1 MAILQGF
8 PPSNTISPSVRIAEK
23 DESLIVPAQTFNSA
37 GLVGFASKGPIN
49 SPTLITSQRQLNTVF
64 GFPHPDVGDPYLIYA
79 ASQYLN
85 VANQCFVLRVADTD
99 PVSDEQAQTAKV
111 DVPGAGTIID
121 IFSDT
126 AGPYAFDGTHDTVP
140 HDYFFRWRL
149 NGVLSSKTLVVLNVA
164 HRAAPDTGNDWET
177 ADLVA
182 ELNSQLDLIQD
193 GIEFYDHIVGSN
205 HFLGVRTTF
214 AYGSNSSLEF
224 VSVQDAIYGGAVVDG
239 NISGLGTGMT
249 AAGLTGT
256 TDRYPNDGYHS
267 AGTWDF
273 TGLTGLDLQVVVDG
287 TDNVLIDQ
295 IVQTLDLS
303 ALEGASHSTAQV
315 ITAINAAIDL
325 NPGGFA
331 AVASGNNI
339 KLYTLHHGR
348 DARFLVKSDS
358 TTDEIFGLAN
368 TTNAGDSPI
377 MVTGDS
383 GIEEAGIVD
392 GGPNTSGAKTFT
404 LTAESPG
411 IDGNDTAVVIT
422 NDLRQGTFTFMVYNN
437 GQNVESWGNL
447 TKNAS
452 SSFYVE
458 SFLSLV
464 SDYVRVVDDTTN
476 AAPPANSTASGYVL
490 VGGSDGIPSDP
501 DVQDELIIGSP
512 TSFSGLYALSEPE
525 QIDID
530 LIAVPG
536 HSSTAVVMAML
547 DVCQNFRQDSLAIVD
562 PPFGL
567 TVNEIVAWQN
577 GAHPLNTTR
586 FDSDF
591 GALYWPW
598 VKMTDTHNR
607 VDVWVPPSGSVMATI
622 ARSDFLGAPWMA
634 PAGMNRGVV
643 PGITDVFSRPTL
655 AERDLMYGNRNAIN
669 PIVQFADVQGFC
681 IWGQKTLQRL
691 PTALDRVNVRR
702 LMFVCEKRIRTAA
715 RKLLFDPNDEFFQ
728 NSFQTM
734 ADKIL
739 REIRIG
745 RGLTDYLIIADASVN
760 TPDVV
765 DRNEFRAKIGIQ
777 PTRAAEFIFIEFSI
791 HRTGD
796 WGSLGT
802 DSFN

>member
-1 MAILQGF
+1 
-8 PPSNTISPSVRIAEK
+8 
-23 DESLIVPAQTFNSA
+23 
-37 GLVGFASKGPIN
+37 
-49 SPTLITSQRQLNTVF
+49 
-64 GFPHPDVGDPYLIYA
+64 
-79 ASQYLN
+79 
-85 VANQCFVLRVADTD
+85 
-99 PVSDEQAQTAKV
+99 
-111 DVPGAGTIID
+111 
-121 IFSDT
+121 
-126 AGPYAFDGTHDTVP
+126 
-140 HDYFFRWRL
+140 
-149 NGVLSSKTLVVLNVA
+149 
-164 HRAAPDTGNDWET
+164 
-177 ADLVA
+177 
-182 ELNSQLDLIQD
+182 
-193 GIEFYDHIVGSN
+193 
-205 HFLGVRTTF
+205 
-214 AYGSNSSLEF
+214 
-224 VSVQDAIYGGAVVDG
+224 
-239 NISGLGTGMT
+239 
-249 AAGLTGT
+249 
-256 TDRYPNDGYHS
+256 
-267 AGTWDF
+267 
-273 TGLTGLDLQVVVDG
+273 
-287 TDNVLIDQ
+287 
-295 IVQTLDLS
+295 
-303 ALEGASHSTAQV
+303 
-315 ITAINAAIDL
+315 
-325 NPGGFA
+325 
-331 AVASGNNI
+331 
-339 KLYTLHHGR
+339 
-348 DARFLVKSDS
+348 
-358 TTDEIFGLAN
+358 
-368 TTNAGDSPI
+368 
-377 MVTGDS
+377 
-383 GIEEAGIVD
+383 
-392 GGPNTSGAKTFT
+392 
-404 LTAESPG
+404 
-411 IDGNDTAVVIT
+411 
-422 NDLRQGTFTFMVYNN
+422 
-437 GQNVESWGNL
+437 
-447 TKNAS
+447 
-452 SSFYVE
+452 
-458 SFLSLV
+458 
-464 SDYVRVVDDTTN
+464 
-476 AAPPANSTASGYVL
+476 
-490 VGGSDGIPSDP
+490 
-501 DVQDELIIGSP
+501 LIIGSP